1 MSKAILLADD
11 SVTIQ
16 KVIELTFMDQ
26 DYQIEA
32 VSSGDEAMR
41 RLDEGMPDL
50 VIADVHMPGA
60 SGFDVARRSKEIRPE
75 TPVLVLV
82 GTFEPFDEGDFSA
95 SGADEVLK
103 KPFDSQELLRLVEK
117 LLPASPGAPE
127 AAGGAPAPAEA
138 AAEAEEE
145 DSGVFALDEGAFDG
159 STETPPAMDL
169 STGDPTL
176 ADEPEA
182 PPIAEELPEPDLPE
196 LDPVA
201 VEAQAPEPEP
211 AEAVGF
217 APPAFAEPVSAEPAS
232 EEPAFAE
239 PASAEPAFAEPVSEE
254 PAFAEPAPV
263 EPASGLP
270 AFEESAPEPPVAEAE
285 EEPAAEEVAAAEV
298 EEEPAAA
305 QAEAAAPPAAAAD
318 PSSALLSDEDIERIA
333 EKVARRVGEKL
344 VRDIAWDVI
353 PDLAEVII
361 KQRIRELESQVE

>member
-75 TPVLVLV
+75 TLVLVLV

-127 AAGGAPAPAEA
+127 AAGGAPAPSMSA
-138 AAEAEEE
+138 
-145 DSGVFALDEGAFDG
+145 GM
-159 STETPPAMDL
+159 T
-169 STGDPTL
+169 
-176 ADEPEA
+176 
-182 PPIAEELPEPDLPE
+182 
-196 LDPVA
+196 
-201 VEAQAPEPEP
+201 
-211 AEAVGF
+211 F
-217 APPAFAEPVSAEPAS
+217 APSRAAVRMASRAFSTPAS
-232 EEPAFAE
+232 
-239 PASAEPAFAEPVSEE
+239 SRRDRKSVST
-254 PAFAEPAPV
+254 AH
-263 EPASGLP
+263 
-270 AFEESAPEPPVAEAE
+270 
-285 EEPAAEEVAAAEV
+285 
-298 EEEPAAA
+298 
-305 QAEAAAPPAAAAD
+305 
-318 PSSALLSDEDIERIA
+318 
-333 EKVARRVGEKL
+333 
-344 VRDIAWDVI
+344 
-353 PDLAEVII
+353 
-361 KQRIRELESQVE
+361 